1 MTGIKQT
8 MARANMINGIRAMRA
23 ARWLCAAAMV
33 LTFAAP
39 AGAAQFSL
47 GLQYQAIGQPGTAPT
62 VGNTFGTMRTLAAS
76 TVRISVFWSQVAPP
90 GATRPSGFT
99 PSNPA
104 DPQYNWTAVD
114 AAVRAAAGAHKQVLL
129 DLYSPPQWT
138 QGPHRP
144 ASSEI
149 LNYSWDPSP
158 SQFKAFAHA
167 AAERYRGSF
176 ADPLH
181 PGARLPRV
189 KQWEIWNEENLP
201 WYLAAPHLIDE
212 YRDLLNAGYAAIT
225 GVHADN
231 TIVMGGLAPVSF
243 LPPRSVSPLKFA
255 AEVMCLRRV
264 RTQFVRAAGCK
275 QRARFDVFSHH
286 PYSLAATPTKHAYRY
301 DDVLVADMQ
310 KVANL
315 VHAADRLH
323 TVLPNIR
330 HKLWVTEFG
339 WYTNPPNNVVGDSQA
354 TAARY
359 VDYSM
364 YEMWRAGVS
373 LVSWYTLEDYPASF
387 NNGTTVTPGAGLE
400 TTRGRPKLM
409 MRAFGFPVI
418 AAVSGGHGMVWG
430 RAPESRR
437 VGVVIQRLSHHRWL
451 RVATA
456 RTASDGVFE
465 ATFNANTSA
474 TYRAAVDGGPVSLG
488 YDSRPIPGKRTHLFS
503 TG

>member
-1 MTGIKQT
+1 MTRGK
-8 MARANMINGIRAMRA
+8 RAITRRAC
-23 ARWLCAAAMV
+23 WLAGV
-33 LTFAAP
+33 LALLSFVTAP
-39 AGAAQFSL
+39 AGARAQFSL

-62 VGNTFGTMRTLAAS
+62 ASNTFGAMRSMAAS
-76 TVRISVFWSQVAPP
+76 TVRISLFWSQVAPS
-90 GATRPSGFT
+90 GSTRPSGFNQ
-99 PSNPA
+99 SDPA
-104 DPQYNWTAVD
+104 DPDYDWTAVD
-114 AAVRAAAGAHKQVLL
+114 AAVRAAAQNHKQVLL
-129 DLYSPPQWT
+129 DLYSPPQWA
-138 QGPHRP
+138 QGAHRP

-149 LNYSWDPSP
+149 LDYAWDPSP
-158 SQFKAFAHA
+158 VEFKAFARA
-167 AAERYRGSF
+167 AAERYDGSF

-181 PGARLPRV
+181 PGAHLPRV
-189 KQWEIWNEENLP
+189 RQWEIWNEENLP

-212 YRDLLNAGYAAIT
+212 YRDLLNAGYSAIT
-225 GVHADN
+225 GVHSDN

-255 AEVMCLRRV
+255 AELMCLRRV
-264 RTQFVRAAGCK
+264 GVQFVRARGCT
-275 QRARFDVFSHH
+275 QRAQFDVFAHH

-310 KVANL
+310 KIANL

-339 WYTNPPNNVVGDSQA
+339 WYTNPPNTVVGDSQT

-373 LVSWYTLEDYPASF
+373 LVIWYTLEDYPAKY

-400 TTRGRPKLM
+400 TARGKPKLM
-409 MRAFGFPVI
+409 MQAFGFPVI
-418 AAVSGGHGMVWG
+418 AAVSGGHGLVWG
-430 RAPESRR
+430 RAPETRR
-437 VGVVIQRLSHHRWL
+437 VGVVIQRLSHHRWV
-451 RVATA
+451 RVTTV
-456 RTASDGVFE
+456 RTGSDGVFQ
-465 ATFNANTSA
+465 ATFAAGSNA

-488 YDSRPIPGKRTHLFS
+488 YDSRAIPPQRTHLFS